1 MNTFD
6 KIRSF
11 CRGFRILAGVVILGL
26 GFYFNAEEEMYNMW
40 FLLGL
45 APLLAGLSNFCPLCI
60 ISKKCSLPKED

>member
-26 GFYFNAEEEMYNMW
+26 GFYFNAEEEMYIMW
-40 FLLGL
+40 FFVVL
-45 APLLAGLSNFCPLCI
+45 ALLLAGLSNFCP
-60 ISKKCSLPKED
+60 